1 VSIVNIL
8 VSLDI
13 SESTDK
19 VVDAAKQLAEAMS
32 AKLYLMHVAEPE
44 PDFIGYGVGPQTVR
58 DSVSEE
64 FHKEHALIQ
73 ELAESLRQ
81 KGLDATSLLIQ
92 GSTVEAILKQADKLE
107 AQMIVMGSHGR
118 GAIYKVLVGSVSEGV
133 LQGSKCPVL
142 VVPTH
147 KR

>member
-1 VSIVNIL
+1 MNIL

-13 SESTDK
+13 SESSDK
-19 VVDAAKQLAEAMS
+19 VVAEATQLAKAMS
-32 AKLYLMHVAEPE
+32 AKLYLLHVAEPE

-64 FHKEHALIQ
+64 FHKEHAHIQ
-73 ELAESLRQ
+73 ELAESLRL
-81 KGLDATSLLIQ
+81 KGLDAKGLLVQ
-92 GSTVEAILKQADKLE
+92 GSTVETILKQADKLE

-118 GAIYKVLVGSVSEGV
+118 GAIYKMLVGSVSQGV
-133 LQGSKCPVL
+133 LHGAKCPVL

>member
-1 VSIVNIL
+1 MNIL

-81 KGLDATSLLIQ
+81 KSLDVKGLLIQ
-92 GSTVEAILKQADKLE
+92 GSTVEAILKQADKLK

-118 GAIYKVLVGSVSEGV
+118 GAIYKMLVGSVSEGV
-133 LQGSKCPVL
+133 LHGAKCPVL

-147 KR
+147 KRK

>member
-1 VSIVNIL
+1 MNIL

-13 SESTDK
+13 SESTEK
-19 VVDAAKQLAEAMS
+19 VVVAATQLAKAMS
-32 AKLYLMHVAEPE
+32 AKLYLIHVADPD
-44 PDFIGYGVGPQTVR
+44 PDFVGYGVGPQTVR
-58 DSVSEE
+58 DSVSEKL
-64 FHKEHALIQ
+64 HKEHAHIQ

-81 KGLDATSLLIQ
+81 KGLDAIGLLIQ
-92 GSTVEAILKQADKLE
+92 GSIVEVILKQANKLE

-118 GAIYKVLVGSVSEGV
+118 GAVYEVLVGSVSKGV
-133 LQGSKCPVL
+133 LHGAKCPVL

>member
-1 VSIVNIL
+1 MNIL

-19 VVDAAKQLAEAMS
+19 VVTAATELAQVMS
-32 AKLYLMHVAEPE
+32 AKLYLLHVAEPE

-64 FHKEHALIQ
+64 FHKEHAHIQ
-73 ELAESLRQ
+73 ELAGSLRQ
-81 KGLDATSLLIQ
+81 KGLDVKGLLIQ
-92 GSTVEAILKQADKLE
+92 GSTVDTILKQADKLE
-107 AQMIVMGSHGR
+107 AQMIIMGSHGR

-133 LQGSKCPVL
+133 LHGAKCPVL

-147 KR
+147 KRL

>member
-1 VSIVNIL
+1 VNIL

-13 SESTDK
+13 FESSDK
-19 VVDAAKQLAEAMS
+19 VVTAATQLAQAMS
-32 AKLYLMHVAEPE
+32 AKIYLLHVAEPE

-64 FHKEHALIQ
+64 FHKEHAHIQ
-73 ELAESLRQ
+73 ELAKSLRR
-81 KGLDATSLLIQ
+81 KGLDAIGLLVQ
-92 GSTVEAILKQADKLE
+92 GSTVETILKQADKLE
-107 AQMIVMGSHGR
+107 SQMIVMGSHGR
-118 GAIYKVLVGSVSEGV
+118 GAIYKMLVGSVSEGV
-133 LQGSKCPVL
+133 LRRAKCPVL